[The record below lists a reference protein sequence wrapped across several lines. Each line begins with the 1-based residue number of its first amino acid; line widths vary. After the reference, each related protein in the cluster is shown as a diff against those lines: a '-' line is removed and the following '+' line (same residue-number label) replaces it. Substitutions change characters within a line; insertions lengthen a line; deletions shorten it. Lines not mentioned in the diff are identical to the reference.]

1 MREATSLQQGN
12 RKRYLKSYHRS
23 RLPQLPWQEKRSSQH
38 SPKPLEMA
46 RPSAASRSSQKTDG
60 SPQDPPGQRIS
71 TRSMQRVS
79 GEKNTSGRS
88 RKRLRASSVPHSS
101 LQGFYNKTLLSKTLR
116 EGI

>member
-1 MREATSLQQGN
+1 MREATSLQRGN

-23 RLPQLPWQEKRSSQH
+23 RLPQRPWQEKRSSQH
-38 SPKPLEMA
+38 SPKPLEMV

-60 SPQDPPGQRIS
+60 SPQGPPGQRIF
-71 TRSMQRVS
+71 TRSMQKVS

-88 RKRLRASSVPHSS
+88 RKRLRASSVQHSS
-101 LQGFYNKTLLSKTLR
+101 QQGFYNNTLLSKTLR